1 MKKLFIASTLV
12 ATALAATAQQQMP
25 QVRDMNYWPETI
37 TVNGTGKS
45 TVTPDRFTFSVGVQ
59 TVAPTVDQAVNQN
72 NTRVAAVVAA
82 LKKAG
87 AADTELRTSNFA
99 IWPQQDYTQG
109 KLPRILGYQ
118 VSNNITV
125 TKSEIAD
132 AGKLLQVAVNAGV
145 NQSSGLQ
152 FEVSDPAKGRSEGLA
167 AAFQDARAKAALLA
181 TAAGRSLGRTMTI
194 NEGGVQGV
202 QPPYPPRPMAVRAEM
217 AQAVSDIPVES
228 GSQEMTYSVTVVF
241 ELR

>member
-1 MKKLFIASTLV
+1 MKKLFIALTLV
-12 ATALAATAQQQMP
+12 TTALSATAQEMP
-25 QVRDMNYWPETI
+25 QVRDMNYWPETV
-37 TVNGTGKS
+37 TVGGTGRS
-45 TVTPDRFTFSVGVQ
+45 TIAPDRFTFSVGVQ

-87 AADTELRTSNFA
+87 ATDTELRTSNFA

-109 KLPRILGYQ
+109 KLPRILGYH

-145 NQSSGLQ
+145 NQSSRLQ
-152 FEVSDPAKGRSEGLA
+152 FEVPDPAKGRSEGLA
-167 AAFQDARAKAALLA
+167 AAFADARAKAALLA

-194 NEGGVQGV
+194 NEGGMQGV
-202 QPPYPPRPMAVRAEM
+202 QPPYPPRPMAVRAER

>member
-1 MKKLFIASTLV
+1 MKNLFIGLTLITLILPAS
-12 ATALAATAQQQMP
+12 AQQAP
-25 QVRDMNYWPETI
+25 QVRDVNYWPETI
-37 TVNGTGKS
+37 TVGGTGKS
-45 TVTPDRFTFSVGVQ
+45 TVAPDRFTFSVGVQ

-87 AADTELRTSNFA
+87 ATDTELRTSNFA
-99 IWPQQDYTQG
+99 IWPQQDYSQG

-118 VSNNITV
+118 VSNNISV
-125 TKSEIAD
+125 TKSEIAE

-152 FEVSDPAKGRSEGLA
+152 FEVSDPAKGRSEGLTA
-167 AAFQDARAKAALLA
+167 AYQDARAKAALLA
-181 TAAGRSLGRTMTI
+181 AAAGRSLGRTMTI
-194 NEGGVQGV
+194 NEGASQGTP
-202 QPPYPPRPMAVRAEM
+202 PPYPPRPMAARAEM
-217 AQAVSDIPVES
+217 AQAVSDIPIES